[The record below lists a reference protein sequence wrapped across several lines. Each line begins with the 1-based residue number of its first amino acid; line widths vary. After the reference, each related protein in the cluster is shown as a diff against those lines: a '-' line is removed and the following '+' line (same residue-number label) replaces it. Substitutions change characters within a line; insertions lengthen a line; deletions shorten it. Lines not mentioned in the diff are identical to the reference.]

1 MIFLINVLHQLCQF
15 QVAPEIKKRLV
26 MEGSLM
32 LGFQP
37 MKKTT
42 FNVFRMVCISPQ
54 VKKEDLDFVLDEI
67 ERLGKDL

>member
-1 MIFLINVLHQLCQF
+1 
-15 QVAPEIKKRLV
+15 
-26 MEGSLM
+26 M

-42 FNVFRMVCISPQ
+42 FNVFRMVCVSPQ